1 MALGE
6 MRRTARIQAITTAA
20 ENARSYGE
28 EGSCA
33 EDHQMSEEE
42 FELFKEE
49 CTKLADFLDKKANK
63 LMSG

>member
-6 MRRTARIQAITTAA
+6 MRRTARFQAITTAA

-42 FELFKEE
+42 CK
-49 CTKLADFLDKKANK
+49 KLADFLDKKADK